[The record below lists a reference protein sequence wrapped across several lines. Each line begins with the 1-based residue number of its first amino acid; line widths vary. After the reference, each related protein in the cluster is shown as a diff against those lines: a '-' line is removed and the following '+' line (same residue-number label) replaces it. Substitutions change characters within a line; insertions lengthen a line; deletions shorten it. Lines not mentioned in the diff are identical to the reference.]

1 MHAITAGVV
10 PRTMA
15 VSTPWTLRNSSCAA
29 KSPCLRD
36 GRLASV
42 ISNRKETTMTTQKN
56 KPIDTLRDGAVKAT
70 IWKNPGG
77 EGRPDFYSVSL
88 TRTWKDDKGDY
99 HDSDSFTG
107 TDLLIVS
114 RLAGEA
120 YTRVSEL
127 RQRDRRAREEAA
139 A

>member
-1 MHAITAGVV
+1 
-10 PRTMA
+10 
-15 VSTPWTLRNSSCAA
+15 
-29 KSPCLRD
+29 
-36 GRLASV
+36 
-42 ISNRKETTMTTQKN
+42 MTTQKN